1 MRSLTV
7 FVFFTFKAENYIR
20 GKMRRNENMRAY
32 QDYIKAELLVLIPV
46 LYILGEFIKKTDK
59 IDNKYIP
66 ALLGI
71 SGIFLSLL
79 YVFATEGITA
89 LGAFT
94 AITQG
99 ILVAGAAVYAYEF
112 KDHIGAKEDE
122 EDD

>member
-1 MRSLTV
+1 
-7 FVFFTFKAENYIR
+7 
-20 GKMRRNENMRAY
+20 MRAY
-32 QDYIKAELLVLIPV
+32 QEYIKAELMILIPV

-59 IDNKYIP
+59 IDNRYIP
-66 ALLGI
+66 TLLGI

-99 ILVAGAAVYAYEF
+99 ILVAGAAVYAYEL